1 MVSVVGLDAGKAPG
15 PGTPGS
21 RGAPDLAIRD
31 RVLNLVHKPIEE
43 RSCHG

>member
-1 MVSVVGLDAGKAPG
+1 MVGLDAGKAPG

-21 RGAPDLAIRD
+21 RGAPYLDIQE
-31 RVLNLVHKPIEE
+31 RVLDLVNKPIEE